1 MKWLLLSLFLSFS
14 MFSISQSRYEKAIV
28 TPNDIRN
35 IINYEKPFSDNDSIP
50 APKDSLW
57 FKYIP
62 GSLKILFTAPHAT
75 SQNREG
81 SIKQPDGGT
90 GSLAVILNKLRNVP
104 VFYTTYLSPS
114 DPNYYDDNDF
124 KRKLS
129 QIVDSIKPIIVID
142 LHGSNPVRPYDVDFG
157 TLNGLSYLDRKD
169 LFDSLSYEL
178 STNSLENQSSNYFS
192 ASTNQT
198 INKFLYNKNI
208 PCIQLE
214 INSNYLSPDEGN
226 IYSQKTAQ
234 LLQALLRFIDD
245 VN

>member
-1 MKWLLLSLFLSFS
+1 M
-14 MFSISQSRYEKAIV
+14 
-28 TPNDIRN
+28 
-35 IINYEKPFSDNDSIP
+35 
-50 APKDSLW
+50 
-57 FKYIP
+57 
-62 GSLKILFTAPHAT
+62 
-75 SQNREG
+75 
-81 SIKQPDGGT
+81 
-90 GSLAVILNKLRNVP
+90 AVILNKLRNVH
-104 VFYTTYLSPS
+104 VLFTTFLSPS

-178 STNSLENQSSNYFS
+178 NTNSLENQSLNYFS
-192 ASTNQT
+192 ASTNKT
-198 INKFLYNKNI
+198 ITKFLYNKNI

>member
-1 MKWLLLSLFLSFS
+1 MKLFLFFLFLSFS
-14 MFSISQSRYEKAIV
+14 TFSISQSRYEKAIV
-28 TPNDIRN
+28 SPNEIKD
-35 IINYEKPFSDNDSIP
+35 IINYEKSFSDNDSIP
-50 APKDSLW
+50 PPKDSLW
-57 FKYIP
+57 FRYIP
-62 GSLKILFTAPHAT
+62 GSRNVLFTAPHAT
-75 SQNREG
+75 SQIRNG

-90 GSLAVILNKLRNVP
+90 GSLAVILNKLKNVP
-104 VFYTTYLSPS
+104 VLVTTYLSPS

-157 TLNGLSYLDRKD
+157 TLNGLSFLGRKD

-178 STNSLENQSSNYFS
+178 SSNSLENQSLNFFS

-198 INKFLYNKNI
+198 ITKFLYNKNI

-234 LLQALLRFIDD
+234 LLQALLRFIED
-245 VN
+245 VY